1 MSNPFAGT
9 WTYRSFLNDPT
20 LTNGDP
26 QKLAALLFAEGTW
39 TVKDAPP
46 TVFDGELSFGV
57 GFVMDLKG
65 DITPAIAGRP
75 AHTHIVGSGRD
86 GTPSAGYFYDYDG
99 SLTEHWTNGVNQV
112 AAITGSVIRVKPH
125 SGEAAG
131 LVASFIAVQANE
143 HSAGVN
149 E

>member
-1 MSNPFAGT
+1 VRNPFVGT

-46 TVFDGELSFGV
+46 AVFEGELSFGA
-57 GFVMDLKG
+57 GFIMDLKG
-65 DITPAIAGRP
+65 TITPANACQL
-75 AHTHIVGSGRD
+75 AHAHIVGSGRE
-86 GTPSAGYFYDYDG
+86 GTLSAGYFYDYDG
-99 SLTEHWTNGVNQV
+99 SLTEHWPNGVNQV

-131 LVASFIAVQANE
+131 LVASFVAVKAN
-143 HSAGVN
+143 
-149 E
+149 